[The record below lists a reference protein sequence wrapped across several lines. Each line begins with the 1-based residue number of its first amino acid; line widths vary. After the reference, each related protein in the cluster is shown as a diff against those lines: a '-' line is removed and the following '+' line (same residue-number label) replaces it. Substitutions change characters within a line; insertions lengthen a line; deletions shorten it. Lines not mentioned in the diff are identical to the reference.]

1 MGSIASTGIGSGLDV
16 QGIVDKLVAAEGQ
29 PKTVRL
35 NGEEAKVQA
44 KLSALGTLRSALA
57 GFRDAVGVLKDVEK
71 FRGRQ
76 ATVSSNDFVS
86 VKAGAT
92 ASPGTFAIEV
102 QQLAQAQKLRS
113 GTFAAPTTPVGTGT
127 LKIELPSNAM
137 VDVVID
143 STNNTLAGVAAAIN
157 ASAARNDVIATVI
170 NGDGDVRLTLTAR
183 ATGADAAVSLSQT
196 GGDATFASFVSGITE
211 LQPGLDAAA
220 LIDGIPVTSA
230 TNTISSAL
238 AGVDIQLKATNDLG
252 KTTDVTI
259 AYDLAGARRAIDS
272 FVKGYNALVDAVKS
286 VSSFDVASK
295 QGGPLF
301 GDAGVTNITYQLR
314 RELTSAVSGVDDAFN
329 TLSEVGVT
337 AALDGKL
344 SVDATKLDAAFASD
358 FDAVGALF
366 ATANTGVAAR
376 LSTLLDP
383 YLQTGGVFDARTASL
398 KTTID
403 DIGDRRAA
411 LNQRLEALHT
421 RYLKEFNALD
431 GLLAQLNSTSNFLT
445 QQLSKLPGVAL
456 FDSNN

>member
-259 AYDLAGARRAIDS
+259 AYD
-272 FVKGYNALVDAVKS
+272 
-286 VSSFDVASK
+286 
-295 QGGPLF
+295 
-301 GDAGVTNITYQLR
+301 
-314 RELTSAVSGVDDAFN
+314 
-329 TLSEVGVT
+329 
-337 AALDGKL
+337 
-344 SVDATKLDAAFASD
+344 
-358 FDAVGALF
+358 
-366 ATANTGVAAR
+366 
-376 LSTLLDP
+376 
-383 YLQTGGVFDARTASL
+383 
-398 KTTID
+398 
-403 DIGDRRAA
+403 
-411 LNQRLEALHT
+411 
-421 RYLKEFNALD
+421 
-431 GLLAQLNSTSNFLT
+431 
-445 QQLSKLPGVAL
+445 
-456 FDSNN
+456 